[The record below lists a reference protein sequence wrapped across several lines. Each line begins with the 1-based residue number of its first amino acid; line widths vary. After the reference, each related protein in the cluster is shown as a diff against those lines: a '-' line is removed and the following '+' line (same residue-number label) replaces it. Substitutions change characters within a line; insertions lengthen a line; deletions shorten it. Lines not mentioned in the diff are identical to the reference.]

1 MYTFKHTLYFFI
13 KVFFGG
19 KMADDGLDGLDEGT
33 DSSAPAKG
41 NKAGG
46 LLIRF

>member
-1 MYTFKHTLYFFI
+1 
-13 KVFFGG
+13 
-19 KMADDGLDGLDEGT
+19 MADDGLDGLDEGT

-46 LLIRF
+46 AYTQNPGYSGAE